1 MEQKRGWLQKMD
13 GRWMVDGSMDGR
25 WMVDGS
31 MDGRWIERVAV
42 GLDCLVPMPIGSSGL
57 DRTRSSTDR
66 AVGLDCLV
74 PMPITVIVVSM
85 DRQYVLLVLELDR
98 TRNSRV

>member
-1 MEQKRGWLQKMD
+1 MT
-13 GRWMVDGSMDGR
+13 VDGAEARLAAKDGWSMDGR
-25 WMVDGS
+25 WIDGWS

-42 GLDCLVPMPIGSSGL
+42 GLVPMPIGSSGL